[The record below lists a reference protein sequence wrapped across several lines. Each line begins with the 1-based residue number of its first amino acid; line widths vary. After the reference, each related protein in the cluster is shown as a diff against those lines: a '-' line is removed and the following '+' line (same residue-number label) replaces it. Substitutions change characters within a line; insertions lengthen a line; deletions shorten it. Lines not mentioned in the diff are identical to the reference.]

1 MMMKENNVAV
11 HTIREKRNIKAA
23 SLDVKYLGTEP
34 KPGGVVGSGFDP
46 AFASALQWYNYNN
59 EQEDHKKALLEYL
72 AMIDA
77 DKTYIKRIKT
87 VPKNYVIGTIGAI
100 SRLLVRK
107 WTMPDAVIERHHV
120 RIDDLLKYAVADKP
134 VVVEVDKRYVPTKD
148 VILKGIIDEQID
160 ALLNDVDHNYSLY
173 NELTKGQY
181 SVIVTNA
188 IIPWLQALV
197 DEFDLEGYEDLSKVT
212 KKKWV
217 AFHQAMV
224 DDATRFVNNKKAVR
238 SPRKKKTISTE
249 KLIAALKYQKAFPD
263 LKISSIAPQMVI
275 KAKQIWIY
283 NTKYRTLT
291 VFNSLTEDGM
301 SVKGT
306 TLINFDPKTS
316 VTKTLRKPEVSIQSV
331 LGAGKVELRK
341 LMDNITTKPGLTT
354 GRFNENTII
363 LRAIA

>member
-1 MMMKENNVAV
+1 MAV
-11 HTIREKRNIKAA
+11 NTVREKRNNKAA
-23 SLDVKYLGTEP
+23 SLDLKYMGPEP
-34 KPGGVVGSGFDP
+34 KVGGVVESGRDS
-46 AFASALQWYNYNN
+46 ALAGALQWYNYYN
-59 EQEDHKKALLEYL
+59 EQEDHKKALIEYL
-72 AMIDA
+72 TMIDA
-77 DKTYIKRIKT
+77 DKTYIKRIKS
-87 VPKNYVIGTIGAI
+87 VPKNYIVGTVGSM

-107 WTMPDAVIERHHV
+107 WTMPAELIERHHK
-120 RIDDLLKYAVADKP
+120 RIDDLLKHVVDDTPTAAP
-134 VVVEVDKRYVPTKD
+134 VIKRYVAPKD
-148 VILKGIIDEQID
+148 IVLRGLIDHQID
-160 ALLNDVDHNYSLY
+160 ALLDDPDHKYSLY

-181 SVIVTNA
+181 SAIVTNA
-188 IIPWLQALV
+188 IVPWLRALV
-197 DEFDLEGYEDLSKVT
+197 DEFEQEGYESLPKAT

-224 DDATRFVNNKKAVR
+224 DDAERFTNNKKTVR
-238 SPRKKKTISTE
+238 APRKKKTISTE
-249 KLIAALKYQKAFPD
+249 KLIANLKYQKEFPE
-263 LKISSIAPQMVI
+263 LKIASIAPQMVI

-291 VFNSLTEDGM
+291 VFNSLTEDGL

-316 VTKTLRKPEVSIQSV
+316 VTKTLRKPEVSIKSV

-341 LMDNITTKPGLTT
+341 VMDNITTKPGLTT